1 MNSRYFLRALMP
13 LTIAVVLAGCSGEEG
28 YRDLDEFMSEARD
41 TPRGEVEPLPEFEA
55 YEAFTYAAADRR
67 SPFEPPAE
75 VEIALEEDD
84 EEPES
89 EIQPDEDRPSEPLE
103 RFAIGDLAMVGTL
116 QRDDEGRLYAL
127 ISDGQGGIHRV
138 TVGNYMGENYG
149 RVERVTE
156 SQIVLREIVSDGR
169 GGWVKRPRTMSL
181 QE

>member
-1 MNSRYFLRALMP
+1 MNSRYFSRTLIP
-13 LTIAVVLAGCSGEEG
+13 LTIALALAGCSGDEG
-28 YRDLDEFMSEARD
+28 YSDLDDFMADARD

-67 SPFEPPAE
+67 SPFDPPAE
-75 VEIALEEDD
+75 VELALEEED

-89 EIQPDEDRPSEPLE
+89 DIEPDKDRPSEPLE
-103 RFAIGDLAMVGTL
+103 RFAVGDLAMVGTL
-116 QRDDEGRLYAL
+116 QRDDEGLLYAL
-127 ISDGQGGIHRV
+127 ISDNQGGIHRV

-149 RVERVTE
+149 RVEQVTD

-169 GGWVKRPRTMSL
+169 GGWVKRPRTISL